1 MISRKLI
8 KAIVPHALRRHE
20 RKWGKLRDEDDIE
33 DFVFHLPKTE
43 KRKKRGKQ
51 T

>member
-8 KAIVPHALRRHE
+8 KAVVPHALRKHE
-20 RKWGKLRDEDDIE
+20 SRWGKLRDEDDIE
-33 DFVFHLPKTE
+33 DFLFYLPKTV